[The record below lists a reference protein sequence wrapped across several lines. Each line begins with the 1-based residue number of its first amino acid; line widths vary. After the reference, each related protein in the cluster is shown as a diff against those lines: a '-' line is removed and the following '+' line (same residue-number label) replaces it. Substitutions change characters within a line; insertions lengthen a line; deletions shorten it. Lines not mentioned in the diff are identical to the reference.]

1 MADATNQQRQ
11 GPLAN
16 IRVIE
21 LGSILAG
28 PFCGQIF
35 ADLGAEVIKV
45 EAPGMGD
52 PMRMWGR
59 EKTEGKPL
67 WWSVVARNK
76 KCITLNLRESRGQAI
91 LKQLIGTSDFLLEN
105 FRPGTLEKW
114 NLGYD
119 NLSKEHPGLIM
130 IRVSG
135 QGQTGPYSKRAGYG
149 SIGEAMGGLR
159 YIVGDPATPPSR
171 LGISI
176 GDTLTGTVATI
187 GALAALNHR
196 EQTGRGQVI
205 DAAIYESVLAVMESL
220 VPDYQQ
226 TGFIRERSGAILP
239 FVAPSNVYPT
249 KDNNMILIGANQD
262 TVFQRL
268 AEVMQQPELADDE
281 KYKTHTARGQRQQE
295 LDELISRW
303 TKTLNADELVE
314 KLGDNGVPAGKIYR
328 AKEMLEDPHFQ
339 AREAITEVDHPEY
352 GNVAMQNIVPKM
364 SLTPGKIRHP
374 GRALGADNESVYGD
388 ILGFSD
394 LELEALKTDGI
405 I

>member
-1 MADATNQQRQ
+1 MGESTNEPRQ

-16 IRVIE
+16 LRVIE

-52 PMRMWGR
+52 PMRIWGR
-59 EKTEGKPL
+59 EKTENKPL
-67 WWSVVARNK
+67 WWTVVARNK
-76 KCITLNLRESRGQAI
+76 KCITLNLREARGQAI

-114 NLGYD
+114 NLGYEE
-119 NLSKEHPGLIM
+119 LSKEHPGLIM
-130 IRVSG
+130 IRISG

-176 GDTLTGTVATI
+176 GDTLTGTFATI
-187 GALAALNHR
+187 GALSALHHR

-249 KDNNMILIGANQD
+249 KDNNMILNWCQ
-262 TVFQRL
+262 
-268 AEVMQQPELADDE
+268 
-281 KYKTHTARGQRQQE
+281 
-295 LDELISRW
+295 SRY
-303 TKTLNADELVE
+303 
-314 KLGDNGVPAGKIYR
+314 GV
-328 AKEMLEDPHFQ
+328 
-339 AREAITEVDHPEY
+339 
-352 GNVAMQNIVPKM
+352 
-364 SLTPGKIRHP
+364 STPGRSHAAARTSRRRTLQNSHRTRP
-374 GRALGADNESVYGD
+374 TPARTG
-388 ILGFSD
+388 
-394 LELEALKTDGI
+394 
-405 I
+405 

>member
-1 MADATNQQRQ
+1 MGERTNEPRQ

-16 IRVIE
+16 LRVIE

-52 PMRMWGR
+52 PMRIWGR

-67 WWSVVARNK
+67 WWTVVARNK
-76 KCITLNLRESRGQAI
+76 KCITLNLRKARGQEI
-91 LKQLIGTSDFLLEN
+91 LKQLVGASDFLLEN
-105 FRPGTLEKW
+105 FRPGTLEDW

-119 NLSKEHPGLIM
+119 ELSKDHPGLIM
-130 IRVSG
+130 IRISG

-176 GDTLTGTVATI
+176 GDTLTGTFATI
-187 GALAALNHR
+187 GALSALHHR

-226 TGFIRERSGAILP
+226 TGFTRERSGAILP

-268 AEVMQQPELADDE
+268 AEVMQQPELAEDE
-281 KYKTHTARGQRQQE
+281 RYKTHTERGQRQQE
-295 LDELISRW
+295 LDDLISEW
-303 TKTLNADELVE
+303 TKTIDADELVE
-314 KLGDNGVPAGKIYR
+314 RLGNNGVPAGKIYR

-339 AREAITEVDHPEY
+339 ARDAITEVDHPEY
-352 GNVAMQNIVPKM
+352 GNVAMQNVVPKM
-364 SLTPGKIRHP
+364 SLTPGKVRHP
-374 GRALGADNESVYGD
+374 GRDLGADNESVYGG
-388 ILGFSD
+388 ILGMTSD
-394 LELEALKTDGI
+394 DIERLEKEGI